1 MFDPFKQAKLQNGY
15 QAMKQ
20 YQPAPEKDMT
30 LDELKRL
37 SGSGKITGETEFQ
50 IDTQLQARKAQ
61 YIKDNNI
68 RPGDPEWMRV
78 MFAKPHLTGENPF
91 SKK

>member
-1 MFDPFKQAKLQNGY
+1 MFDPFKQATLQNSY
-15 QAMKQ
+15 QSMKE
-20 YQPAPEKDMT
+20 YKPAPEKDMS

-37 SGSGKITGETEFQ
+37 SGSGKITGELTQ
-50 IDTQLQARKAQ
+50 PIDTQLQAKKSQ
-61 YIKDNNI
+61 YIKDNKL

-91 SKK
+91 SK